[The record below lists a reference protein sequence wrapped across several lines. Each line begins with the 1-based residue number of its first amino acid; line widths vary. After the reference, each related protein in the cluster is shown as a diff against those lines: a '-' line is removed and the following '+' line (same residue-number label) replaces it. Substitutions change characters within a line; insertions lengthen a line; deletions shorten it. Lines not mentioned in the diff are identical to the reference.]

1 MIEFYGY
8 NKCSTCVKAK
18 KLLNDKAVKFN
29 DIDITTN
36 PPSVD
41 LLENILKYGDYELK
55 DLFNKSG
62 QMYRELNM
70 KEKMNQMSKAEL
82 MELLSQN
89 GRLVKRPII
98 VNGRKFSVGFD
109 VEKIKQVLE

>member
-18 KLLNDKAVKFN
+18 KLLKDKAVKFN

-82 MELLSQN
+82 IELLSQN

-109 VEKIKQVLE
+109 GEKIKQVLE

>member
-18 KLLNDKAVKFN
+18 KLLKDKAVKFN

-82 MELLSQN
+82 IELLSQN

-109 VEKIKQVLE
+109 LEKIKQVLE

>member
-82 MELLSQN
+82 IELLSQN